1 MISTGK
7 PKVITVHR
15 NRCIG
20 CGYCLSME
28 YKFWVISP
36 NDGKITTMEF
46 INMNEQT
53 LKVTVPLEILESVI
67 ESCGNCPESV
77 FKIQ

>member
-1 MISTGK
+1 MNYTGK

-20 CGYCLSME
+20 CGYCLSE
-28 YKFWVISP
+28 VHGFWIISP
-36 NDGKITTMEF
+36 NDGKITTKEF
-46 INMNEQT
+46 INTKEQII
-53 LKVTVPLEILESVI
+53 KVSVPIEILDCVK
-67 ESCGNCPESV
+67 ESCGNCPAGV

>member
-1 MISTGK
+1 
-7 PKVITVHR
+7 
-15 NRCIG
+15 
-20 CGYCLSME
+20 ME

>member
-20 CGYCLSME
+20 CGYCLSE
-28 YKFWVISP
+28 AHNFWVISP

-46 INMNEQT
+46 INSKEQT
-53 LKVTVPLEILESVI
+53 HKVMVSIEILDSVV
-67 ESCGNCPESV
+67 ESCGNCPANV
-77 FKIQ
+77 FKL

>member
-1 MISTGK
+1 MNYSSK

-20 CGYCLSME
+20 CGYCLSE
-28 YKFWVISP
+28 EHNFWVISP

-46 INMNEQT
+46 INIKEHA

>member
-1 MISTGK
+1 MNYTGK
-7 PKVITVHR
+7 PKVIIVHR

-20 CGYCLSME
+20 CGYCLSVE
-28 YKFWVISP
+28 HSFWVISP

-46 INMNEQT
+46 INIKEQT